1 MQYNDIMPLC
11 TYDKLSEWG
20 EGGRKNGSNIAIFLR
35 LGKNLSGT
43 AGFAACGCHTT
54 AVTRQ
59 LSHDSW
65 HTTAVTRQ
73 LTHDSWHRTADTVQL
88 SHDSWHRTAVTR
100 QLAQDS
106 CHTTADTGQLTQDS
120 FHTTADTR
128 QLPCTLPIKCRLW
141 TNLHSKIII
150 FKKPYSYASVF

>member
-1 MQYNDIMPLC
+1 MTNCLN
-11 TYDKLSEWG
+11 
-20 EGGRKNGSNIAIFLR
+20 GGKGVEKTVQILQFFCASAKISPERRDLQLAGV
-35 LGKNLSGT
+35 T
-43 AGFAACGCHTT
+43 AD
-54 AVTRQ
+54 TRQ

-128 QLPCTLPIKCRLW
+128 QLPCTFPIKCRLW